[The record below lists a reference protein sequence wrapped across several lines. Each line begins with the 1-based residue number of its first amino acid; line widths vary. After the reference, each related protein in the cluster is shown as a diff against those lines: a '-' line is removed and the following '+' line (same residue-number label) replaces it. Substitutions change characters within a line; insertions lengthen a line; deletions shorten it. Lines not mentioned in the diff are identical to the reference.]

1 MTLAE
6 GTLARTRCSAC
17 SIARA
22 TSGDDNPGSNSTS
35 FRDQRARREVEWASV
50 RGSTT
55 IPHRRSLT
63 GGAHPSS
70 RLARMT
76 LPSRPG
82 DEPHH
87 RRLRASAVGPATGSD
102 GYPVT
107 HGLPHVR
114 SHPVDG

>member
-63 GGAHPSS
+63 GGAHSSS
-70 RLARMT
+70 RLAPMT

-82 DEPHH
+82 DEPPSRLAGL
-87 RRLRASAVGPATGSD
+87 RRAVWAYLGGVSEEVAD
-102 GYPVT
+102 DVV
-107 HGLPHVR
+107 LALNEV
-114 SHPVDG
+114 